1 LTQEQLVEYITQRV
15 LEQLRGP
22 ALRLI
27 PVGVSARHVHLSREH
42 MDALFGPGSELTVR
56 NWLYQP
62 GTFAANE
69 TVTLIGPR
77 RIIQNVRIVGP
88 LARHTQ
94 VEISRTDA
102 IQLGID
108 APVRRS
114 GDHEGTPGAVLVGPR
129 GVVRLERGVI
139 VVQRHIHCS
148 PEEAEAL
155 GIRDGELVRVRA
167 PGQKAVV
174 FENVLVRVSPN
185 FRLEF
190 HVDTDEANA
199 AELTCHSLVELLPG

>member
-1 LTQEQLVEYITQRV
+1 MTQEQLVEYVTQRV

-22 ALRLI
+22 VSRLI
-27 PVGVSARHVHLSREH
+27 PVGVSARHVHLTREH
-42 MDALFGPGSELTVR
+42 MDILFGEGSELTVR

-77 RIIQNVRIVGP
+77 RIIQRVRIVGP
-88 LARHTQ
+88 IARYTQ

-114 GDHEGTPGAVLVGPR
+114 GDHEGTPGAVLVGPK
-129 GVVRLERGVI
+129 GVLRLERGVI
-139 VVQRHIHCS
+139 VTQRHIHCS

-155 GIRDGELVRVRA
+155 GIKDGDLVRVRA

-174 FENVLVRVSPN
+174 FENVLIRVSPDY
-185 FRLEF
+185 RLEF
-190 HVDTDEANA
+190 HIDTDEANA
-199 AELTCHSLVELLPG
+199 AEITCHSLVELLND